1 MDDSPSKEA
10 ERVID
15 SIVANLD
22 HVDATA
28 AQNQLLILNLIN
40 LQENHH
46 YDKQMLKGFDKLK
59 IKVDDHPTVNIQH
72 GDYVVEKNVENEIG
86 KVEKGGVGVKN
97 EK

>member
-1 MDDSPSKEA
+1 
-10 ERVID
+10 
-15 SIVANLD
+15 
-22 HVDATA
+22 
-28 AQNQLLILNLIN
+28 
-40 LQENHH
+40 
-46 YDKQMLKGFDKLK
+46 MLKGFDKLK